1 MTEAIRPKLQRFELS
16 VRRKNQMRGGP
27 VMPVVRDSGLEGSG
41 AHNILLLVHGFNN
54 NESVADERFETFT
67 KLIIGRIGEDG
78 RAIDAIA
85 RFQWPGDLAVF
96 GPWPK
101 MDFLGYPADIG
112 QAKRAAIALA
122 TFLSKLLANR
132 STQPRLCL
140 VGHSLGCRLI
150 LEAFHAPALAGSAIR
165 VDYLCMF
172 AAAGPVALTERGCRL
187 AAPPVAPHR
196 LVNCYSEGDWVLRLG
211 FPAGQTLGYV
221 SGEEEAAYLE
231 AIGLHGSPASFGVQE
246 RTENSHGEYWGDTAL
261 ADLIAAAIE
270 PTKYQK
276 PAPKIQPRH
285 SLPMA
290 QLPIYRAPARSLPA

>member
-1 MTEAIRPKLQRFELS
+1 MTETIRSKWGEFKLS
-16 VRRKNQMRGGP
+16 VRRENQGRGGP
-27 VMPVVRDSGLEGSG
+27 VMPVVRDSGLAGSG
-41 AHNILLLVHGFNN
+41 ARNILLLVHGFNN
-54 NESVADERFETFT
+54 NENCADKRFDIFK
-67 KLIIGRIGEDG
+67 KLIVDRLGEDG

-96 GPWPK
+96 GPWPE

-122 TFLSKLLANR
+122 AFLSTLLASR

-172 AAAGPVALTERGCRL
+172 AAAVPVALTERGCRL